1 MSKLGFTKKRKNKV
15 RGSTKGLTLRK
26 GKVEEKPFPGHYLVR
41 DIFDDNL
48 ITTSISGRLRMND
61 FDLEIGE
68 IVYVVVS
75 VYDKSRGILA
85 IEGHRGGLEEFKDEK
100 EILDRDEEL
109 LKNS

>member
-1 MSKLGFTKKRKNKV
+1 M

-26 GKVEEKPFPGHYLVR
+26 GKVEEKSLPGRYLVR

-48 ITTSISGRLRMND
+48 IATLISGRLRMND

-75 VYDKSRGILA
+75 VYDRSKGRLA
-85 IEGHRGGLEEFKDEK
+85 IEGHRGGLEEFKNEK
-100 EILDRDEEL
+100 EILDRDEDP
-109 LKNS
+109 LKNN